1 MYAAAGGASLASR
14 QARKKQ
20 AAQNTKNKATNQ
32 QILREK
38 LAAKAASTPTKS
50 KPFHQLPAS
59 YLRAPHQHH
68 RKLSAGYTSI
78 PGSDQPHQ
86 HPRFGF
92 GSEAPCAAVAGPA
105 GAGAAH
111 GHGPH
116 FGGHG
121 HHHHHHHH
129 GAGGAV
135 PHGAACHLHGGAGG
149 LGGQHPA
156 HGASFPPLP
165 KPTGFRE
172 YDKLVRRQQLTK
184 SATATL
190 PLVSQAQADLTPP
203 QSPTLG
209 GFGDLAAASG
219 DHHQPNQQLH
229 ILQAH
234 NRDQHQQ
241 HQHPH
246 PHGFHVHYSHQQL
259 AAGGPGQKGPHHHRE
274 DDELEPQQQQ
284 LTQPLTL
291 QIPDDPIIITPAT
304 PQATPPAG
312 RLGLKPLAL
321 TDDEEALPLTSP
333 TPGTLERKC
342 SVYRGRKLDPYE
354 EHFYNT
360 TTISNAAGH
369 QGYHPDDVFFP
380 PVPNGGG
387 GGGGGHSTTTTTPGH
402 AQTKWDDYYC
412 CECEHRQYGVCT
424 CDQFECAQGRAAW
437 LERGRRCSVQETPAS
452 CHRRWV
458 KRNRIQ
464 DSSLGGSSDD
474 EDLLGVLRG
483 PSSFANAFL
492 YVGLGTIAIGLV
504 IAFVGTG
511 EKGFKTVELRLIGPS
526 LIGLGLICCILRI
539 LFCICPSHCI
549 SSSRRARDK
558 KNAKIDADHRTSL
571 LRGDSKRVSIARG
584 PHIPTKQPQIYPKS
598 IVKTKTYEGVE
609 ALRQIATT
617 SLFLQNEQKVS
628 SNRIV
633 PIIKEPEK
641 LEEPP
646 LELKKIDSRRDEA
659 AIVSISDGEDDS
671 HRHRAA
677 GQQSSS
683 GAARSDMQVIDLAG
697 EDPDDEH
704 SPSSGSSHQ
713 RKDSKLRRQR
723 TSVHQQKPARELQ
736 TSAYGS
742 GGAVPSEH
750 CSNIQMETSLMV
762 IGPTPLSSP
771 TKTMQQAGGSS
782 SLTVPM
788 PANGGSTLLGS
799 AHSSSNSAGGS
810 SHSKPVTSQPGT
822 SASGGNLLTLPP
834 QTSSMAGGV
843 IGPVSVSFVG
853 STPLPGQ
860 LSPLPSTSYPV
871 YRASAGSIPDAS
883 SPHYNSNSSSSSS
896 NYIFSPP
903 PFTQQ
908 DPITLGTS
916 TISTVAPAPLLHAS
930 TVHTTKTEPELVLS
944 PAKLGQ

>member
-20 AAQNTKNKATNQ
+20 AQQNTKNKATNQ

-38 LAAKAASTPTKS
+38 LAAKAATTPTKS
-50 KPFHQLPAS
+50 KHFHQLPAS

-78 PGSDQPHQ
+78 PGSDQQ
-86 HPRFGF
+86 HPHHKFG
-92 GSEAPCAAVAGPA
+92 EQPCTSYTGVPG
-105 GAGAAH
+105 GH

-116 FGGHG
+116 LGGPGHA

-129 GAGGAV
+129 GVPGGV
-135 PHGAACHLHGGAGG
+135 THPCHLHGAGPSG
-149 LGGQHPA
+149 HPPA
-156 HGASFPPLP
+156 SGASFPPMP

-190 PLVSQAQADLTPP
+190 PLVSQAQQDLTPP
-203 QSPTLG
+203 QTPTLG
-209 GFGDLAAASG
+209 FGDSAGTEPHAG
-219 DHHQPNQQLH
+219 HHHHHHQQLLLLQQ
-229 ILQAH
+229 Q
-234 NRDQHQQ
+234 
-241 HQHPH
+241 QHPH
-246 PHGFHVHYSHQQL
+246 HAHSQQHLDKVGL
-259 AAGGPGQKGPHHHRE
+259 AGQEEGE
-274 DDELEPQQQQ
+274 SG

-291 QIPDDPIIITPAT
+291 QIPNDPIIITPAT
-304 PQATPPAG
+304 PQATPPG
-312 RLGLKPLAL
+312 RLGLKPLVL
-321 TDDEEALPLTSP
+321 TDDEEVHPLTSP
-333 TPGTLERKC
+333 TPGALERKC
-342 SVYRGRKLDPYE
+342 SVYRGRKLDPFE
-354 EHFYNT
+354 EQFYNA
-360 TTISNAAGH
+360 TTITNAQH
-369 QGYHPDDVFFP
+369 QHHQYHPDDVFFP
-380 PVPNGGG
+380 PATGSVPN
-387 GGGGGHSTTTTTPGH
+387 GGGGHSTTTTTPGH
-402 AQTKWDDYYC
+402 QQLPKWDSEYYC
-412 CECEHRQYGVCT
+412 CECDHRQYGVCT

-526 LIGLGLICCILRI
+526 LIGLGLFCCILRI

-646 LELKKIDSRRDEA
+646 LELKKIEPRRNEG
-659 AIVSISDGEDDS
+659 AIVSISDGEEDT
-671 HRHRAA
+671 HRRQAA
-677 GQQSSS
+677 TQ
-683 GAARSDMQVIDLAG
+683 ASDTQVIDLTG
-697 EDPDDEH
+697 EDQDEEQSH
-704 SPSSGSSHQ
+704 SPSSGTSHQ

-736 TSAYGS
+736 NSAYGAS
-742 GGAVPSEH
+742 NTMMPSEPP
-750 CSNIQMETSLMV
+750 NLLMETSLMI

-771 TKTMQQAGGSS
+771 TKGTAVTATPPTIPGGTSS
-782 SLTVPM
+782 SLTVPTM
-788 PANGGSTLLGS
+788 SANGSAVHGTLQ
-799 AHSSSNSAGGS
+799 SSKMAA
-810 SHSKPVTSQPGT
+810 PGT
-822 SASGGNLLTLPP
+822 STAPGNLLTLP
-834 QTSSMAGGV
+834 TAVSSMTGTV
-843 IGPVSVSFVG
+843 GPTVSFAG

-860 LSPLPSTSYPV
+860 LSPLPSTSYLSSSV
-871 YRASAGSIPDAS
+871 AGGYHRSSATSSPLPGFIPS
-883 SPHYNSNSSSSSS
+883 VSPHYHSNSSSSSS

-903 PFTQQ
+903 PFTQHE
-908 DPITLGTS
+908 PNTLGTNTITTAAS
-916 TISTVAPAPLLHAS
+916 TLLHAS
-930 TVHTTKTEPELVLS
+930 SSVNTTKTEPELVLS